1 MLRNLPKK
9 IGCRHKCR
17 HIDDADNC
25 VGKRNRH
32 RLSAVTSTSPLTHG
46 IAAARVSLSR
56 SSAVAHSLQLGS
68 ILGADKKVGKLHM
81 PTIVSA
87 DSRARFVD
95 TSAGLA

>member
-1 MLRNLPKK
+1 MSCCSMLRNLPKK
-9 IGCRHKCR
+9 TDCRHNCR

-32 RLSAVTSTSPLTHG
+32 RLSAIASTFPLTHG
-46 IAAARVSLSR
+46 IAAAHSR
-56 SSAVAHSLQLGS
+56 KRGS